1 MKDNLICGSIGIV
14 LSAVGTCLQSNDV
27 LETISLIITI
37 IGGIITFIIT
47 PLISWYNKS
56 KTDDKIDTNEIQ
68 EAIKIISHGSEKIKN
83 QVDNNEKGK
92 E

>member
-1 MKDNLICGSIGIV
+1 MKDNIIYGSIGTA
-14 LSAVGTCLQSNDV
+14 LSAIGTSLQTNDI

-37 IGGIITFIIT
+37 IGGLITFIVT

-56 KTDDKIDTNEIQ
+56 KNDNKIDTNEVQ
-68 EAIKIISHGSEKIKN
+68 EAIKIITCGSEKIKD

-92 E
+92 K